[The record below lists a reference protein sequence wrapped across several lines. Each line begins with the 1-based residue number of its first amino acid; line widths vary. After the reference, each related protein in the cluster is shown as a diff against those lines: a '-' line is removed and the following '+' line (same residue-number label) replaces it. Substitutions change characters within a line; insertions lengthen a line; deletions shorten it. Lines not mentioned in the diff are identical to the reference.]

1 MGYRPHQFTEEVP
14 MKSLDQIPA
23 EKLAHNELEI
33 ADLPALNEQLELR
46 LVKVSDSAAL
56 KQCPP
61 LPTAMRYIDDEGD
74 EENGAALFH

>member
-1 MGYRPHQFTEEVP
+1 LEDDA
-14 MKSLDQIPA
+14 MKSPDQILA
-23 EKLAHNELEI
+23 EKLARKELEI

-46 LVKVSDSAAL
+46 LVEVSDSAVL

-61 LPTAMRYIDDEGD
+61 LPIAMRYIDDEGD

>member
-1 MGYRPHQFTEEVP
+1 